1 MRFVE
6 SVHDGGIQVAAV
18 EGSILSRNHNEK
30 TMQGDALYAYF
41 SDGGRREARMTE
53 DVFIT
58 ENMTKDELSREVTLF
73 FKKCMDHKEN

>member
-1 MRFVE
+1 
-6 SVHDGGIQVAAV
+6 
-18 EGSILSRNHNEK
+18 
-30 TMQGDALYAYF
+30 MQGDALYAYF